1 MNLHKKSDRGDIRC
15 SGRVGMSCSA
25 VDGTRH
31 TADKEIPGKIHEC
44 RIRYDKK
51 SNLRYQVSFVKLK
64 HHNDLPNRGVDRK
77 ISEVMI
83 STKAE
88 HNPD

>member
-1 MNLHKKSDRGDIRC
+1 
-15 SGRVGMSCSA
+15 MSCS

-31 TADKEIPGKIHEC
+31 TASEEIPGKIKIHEC
-44 RIRYDKK
+44 RIRYDEK
-51 SNLRYQVSFVKLK
+51 SNLRCRVSFVKLK
-64 HHNDLPNRGVDRK
+64 HRNDLPNHGVDRK

-83 STKAE
+83 STKPE

>member
-1 MNLHKKSDRGDIRC
+1 MLTRYDNVILSPLLLPAREKSGL
-15 SGRVGMSCSA
+15 RVMLSYLD
-25 VDGTRH
+25 V
-31 TADKEIPGKIHEC
+31 
-44 RIRYDKK
+44 IRYDEK

-64 HHNDLPNRGVDRK
+64 HHNDQPNHGVDRK

>member
-1 MNLHKKSDRGDIRC
+1 
-15 SGRVGMSCSA
+15 MSCS

-31 TADKEIPGKIHEC
+31 TASEEIPGKIKIDEC
-44 RIRYDKK
+44 RIRYDEK

-64 HHNDLPNRGVDRK
+64 HHNDLPNHGVDRK

>member
-1 MNLHKKSDRGDIRC
+1 MVS
-15 SGRVGMSCSA
+15 MSCS

-31 TADKEIPGKIHEC
+31 TASEEISGKIKIHEC
-44 RIRYDKK
+44 RIRYDEK

-64 HHNDLPNRGVDRK
+64 HQNDLPNHGVDRK

-88 HNPD
+88 HNLD